1 MSKQLIIKNNNANIE
16 YYITDFEKENRI
28 YLDRISQ
35 INENAF
41 FNEKIKDSVE
51 IPYDVNNPCKW
62 MRQDPF
68 SLKKIFYKDKNYKQV
83 IFYIS

>member
-41 FNEKIKDSVE
+41 VNEKIKDSVE
-51 IPYDVNNPCKW
+51 IPCDVSNPCKW
-62 MRQDPF
+62 MSQDPY
-68 SLKKIFYKDKNYKQV
+68 SLEN

>member
-41 FNEKIKDSVE
+41 VNEKIKGSVE
-51 IPYDVNNPCKW
+51 IPYDVSNPCKW
-62 MRQDPF
+62 MSQDLY
-68 SLKKIFYKDKNYKQV
+68 SLEN